1 MLFIALCVRLRYV
14 ALAKRGLR
22 ELLVGPTPLGE
33 FRQGTGVYGLYKLTV
48 DVDSAAR
55 DLKFFPQTPI
65 FFPQLSPS
73 CGWLAHDDSPKTCS
87 KICIRQSPWTH
98 MVML

>member
-48 DVDSAAR
+48 DVDSAAYNSAILIPR
-55 DLKFFPQTPI
+55 KC
-65 FFPQLSPS
+65 SV
-73 CGWLAHDDSPKTCS
+73 DSAEMGK
-87 KICIRQSPWTH
+87 
-98 MVML
+98 M